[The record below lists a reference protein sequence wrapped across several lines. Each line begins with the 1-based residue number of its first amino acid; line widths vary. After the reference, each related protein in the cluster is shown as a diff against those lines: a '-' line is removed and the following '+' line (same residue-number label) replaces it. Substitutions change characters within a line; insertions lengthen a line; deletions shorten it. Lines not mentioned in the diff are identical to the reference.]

1 MVILLVLMSQK
12 GPNLYVL
19 SAFFS
24 FLTNYL
30 ILIVASQ
37 GGHEVELSGAGAGI
51 N

>member
-1 MVILLVLMSQK
+1 MVVVLMSRE

-19 SAFFS
+19 SAFFF

-30 ILIVASQ
+30 IFILASQ
-37 GGHEVELSGAGAGI
+37 GGHEVELSGSGAGS